1 MMKKMILSAIVMMA
15 TTAGYAQ
22 HEVGSLT
29 VQPKV
34 GLNIANMT
42 DSGGADP
49 RFGLAVGAELEYQ
62 VSDWFSLAGG
72 AVYSMQG
79 AKNKVD
85 GVDATIK
92 LDYINI
98 PIVANFYVAKGL
110 ALKFGL
116 QPGFNIN
123 SKASASASGVS
134 ASMSLSNF
142 GIDIKTLDLSIPVGV
157 SYEFNNVVIDGR
169 YNVGAT
175 KLVDGDDTRNS
186 VFQFTIGY
194 KFGL

>member
-1 MMKKMILSAIVMMA
+1 MKKMILSAIVMVA
-15 TTAGYAQ
+15 TTSAFAQ
-22 HEVGSLT
+22 HAVGSLT

-42 DSGGADP
+42 DSDGADP
-49 RFGLAVGAELEYQ
+49 RIGLVAGAELEYQ

-79 AKNKVD
+79 AKASES
-85 GVDATIK
+85 GFSGTLK

-116 QPGFNIN
+116 QPGFNVS
-123 SKASASASGVS
+123 SKLSASGGGVS
-134 ASMSLSNF
+134 ASTSLSNL
-142 GIDIKTLDLSIPVGV
+142 GIDIKSFDLSIPVGA
-157 SYEFNNVVIDGR
+157 SYEFNNIVIDAR
-169 YNVGAT
+169 YNVGST
-175 KLVDGDDTRNS
+175 KLVDGEDSRNS

>member
-1 MMKKMILSAIVMMA
+1 MKKMIFAAVVMMA
-15 TTAGYAQ
+15 TTSAFAQ
-22 HEVGSLT
+22 HAVGSLT

-42 DSGGADP
+42 DSDGADP
-49 RFGLAVGAELEYQ
+49 RIGLVAGAELEYQ

-79 AKNKVD
+79 AKD
-85 GVDATIK
+85 SDSGYSGTLK

-116 QPGFNIN
+116 QPGFNVS
-123 SKASASASGVS
+123 SKLSASGGGVS
-134 ASMSLSNF
+134 ASTSLSNL
-142 GIDIKTLDLSIPVGV
+142 GIDIKSFDLSIPVGA
-157 SYEFNNVVIDGR
+157 SYEFNNIVIDAR
-169 YNVGAT
+169 YNVGST
-175 KLVDGDDTRNS
+175 KLVDGDDSRNS
-186 VFQFTIGY
+186 VFQFTVGY

>member
-1 MMKKMILSAIVMMA
+1 MILSAIVMVA
-15 TTAGYAQ
+15 TTSAFAQ
-22 HEVGSLT
+22 HAVGSLT

-42 DSGGADP
+42 DSDGADP
-49 RFGLAVGAELEYQ
+49 RIGLVAGAELEYQ

-79 AKNKVD
+79 AKASES
-85 GVDATIK
+85 GFSGTLK

-116 QPGFNIN
+116 QPGFNVS
-123 SKASASASGVS
+123 SKLSASGGGVS
-134 ASMSLSNF
+134 ASTSLSNL
-142 GIDIKTLDLSIPVGV
+142 GIDIKSFDLSIPVGA
-157 SYEFNNVVIDGR
+157 SYEFNNIVIDAR
-169 YNVGAT
+169 YNVGST
-175 KLVDGDDTRNS
+175 KLVDGEDSRNS